1 LCFVGLQFI
10 FFCDIIQS
18 ERGKENPKNRKGK
31 KKMTA
36 NEIKE
41 KIARVEYAIFLEQ
54 MADFMNWSKYYELQQ
69 KKEALQAELK
79 KMGE

>member
-1 LCFVGLQFI
+1 
-10 FFCDIIQS
+10 
-18 ERGKENPKNRKGK
+18 
-31 KKMTA
+31 MTA